1 MKYNEDGTLSAES
14 KKEIISAIEKHGYD
28 NVSNAALWGYA
39 GPSDI
44 GQDMLKTFGISGAE
58 TNRDFTMVHMY
69 AFEYK
74 HNKKEA
80 SHDAIIPDPIYPCVF
95 MNDSGHSRTCQ
106 NPEGFFKQMV
116 CPFFRDV
123 TKCSRHKLN
132 MKAK

>member
-1 MKYNEDGTLSAES
+1 VKYNEDGTLSAES

-95 MNDSGHSRTCQ
+95 AKTQKDFLNKWCVHFSEMLQ
-106 NPEGFFKQMV
+106 NALGI
-116 CPFFRDV
+116 
-123 TKCSRHKLN
+123 N
-132 MKAK
+132 